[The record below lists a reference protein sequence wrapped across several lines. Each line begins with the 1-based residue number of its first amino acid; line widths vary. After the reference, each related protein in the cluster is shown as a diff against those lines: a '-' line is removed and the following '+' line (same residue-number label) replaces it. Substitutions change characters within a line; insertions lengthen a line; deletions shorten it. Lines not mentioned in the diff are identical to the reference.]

1 MSPIRPPAPE
11 PPEPPP
17 PAPEL
22 FFTLPAMASRGS
34 GARSAASERNERGEK
49 EGPLRQ
55 PPPALAAEG
64 LRGRCPPGGAPLRE
78 RGRRGAARGRAP
90 ETDPQAADAAATP
103 NSRARELTST
113 RVPGRSRKALTKFP
127 RPQLPPRPSGTGRG
141 HPGRGPEETRACAL
155 CWRSEVWKERGGV
168 QGRTCA
174 LGRSRACRPCSLWT
188 GLGASRSESLLCSE

>member
-55 PPPALAAEG
+55 PPPALAAQG

-78 RGRRGAARGRAP
+78 RGRRGAGTRAGDGPASGGRRS
-90 ETDPQAADAAATP
+90 DPQLA
-103 NSRARELTST
+103 RARELTST
-113 RVPGRSRKALTKFP
+113 RVHGRSRKALTKFP

-188 GLGASRSESLLCSE
+188 GLGASRSESLLCLE